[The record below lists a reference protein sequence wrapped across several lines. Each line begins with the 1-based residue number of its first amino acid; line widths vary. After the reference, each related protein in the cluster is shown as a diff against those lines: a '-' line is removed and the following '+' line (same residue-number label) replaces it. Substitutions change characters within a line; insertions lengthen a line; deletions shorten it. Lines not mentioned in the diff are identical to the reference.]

1 MLYDPARHEALRGIP
16 WDEDLVCKTIE
27 HIVADAE
34 EHFTPI
40 RYWQAHPLDVGR
52 DEGLNQILTP
62 LYFGAC
68 GVIWALHYLQ
78 SVEAV
83 QLSKS
88 YIDDL
93 DSLLMQSRV
102 WLGDSYEQE
111 RASYLMGDTPV
122 HMLSF
127 GENPTIEVTEIL
139 DALIAGNLDHP
150 ARELMWGSPGTL
162 LAALFLYERTGEARW
177 AELFRLTAAKLWSQ
191 LQWSPEYECHYWMQD
206 LYGHQATYLDAVHG
220 FVATASPLIRGR
232 HLLDSDIWADWKQC
246 IANTI
251 QRTASRSGSQ
261 ANWRVYL
268 NGKESS
274 TRPMLNAMCNY
285 F

>member
-1 MLYDPARHEALRGIP
+1 
-16 WDEDLVCKTIE
+16 
-27 HIVADAE
+27 
-34 EHFTPI
+34 
-40 RYWQAHPLDVGR
+40 
-52 DEGLNQILTP
+52 
-62 LYFGAC
+62 
-68 GVIWALHYLQ
+68 
-78 SVEAV
+78 
-83 QLSKS
+83 
-88 YIDDL
+88 
-93 DSLLMQSRV
+93 
-102 WLGDSYEQE
+102 
-111 RASYLMGDTPV
+111 
-122 HMLSF
+122 
-127 GENPTIEVTEIL
+127 
-139 DALIAGNLDHP
+139 
-150 ARELMWGSPGTL
+150 
-162 LAALFLYERTGEARW
+162 
-177 AELFRLTAAKLWSQ
+177 
-191 LQWSPEYECHYWMQD
+191 MQD